1 MVEINE
7 VREDFTEAE
16 ELIVTLW
23 RRIAL
28 ACHHRRSVESHERKI
43 EITLAYVEFLRRQ
56 SRYVEAENLLRG
68 LWIEYEREEIE
79 SDSLIIWIKAIGEE
93 LKELRILDVAVS
105 VFKAV
110 WTFFKRTHR
119 QHTVEA
125 ASVAIYI
132 AEITT
137 EIRNLQ
143 GQTYTET
150 IYAEETILKE
160 AYECNLTTIS
170 NTKVTTSVVQT
181 CETLSSY
188 YVRNKRWSE
197 AITICERV
205 LKSIW
210 SSFSTN
216 QEDITICKGFAVE
229 GVDLAIRIGHCHW
242 EERQIEKAEAIF
254 KRAFRAT
261 KSSLLIQDELV
272 SRCAKEL
279 IQFYESTDRSA
290 KTIEVYRELYDEYS
304 YTLGKT
310 HALTLEVLYRLGG
323 LCLRHDRKEA
333 QDYYLHIYTDL
344 GHDSH
349 ICHVEA
355 IEAALE
361 LTRIYESEKR
371 WTAAQT
377 IYSCLWNTIM
387 TRTKEY
393 NIQAVR
399 IEEIYWRYFGV
410 LEKVEVEYAVLR
422 RTTVEF
428 REVCLKSFGSQVE
441 ISIKATLALA
451 RINERSEEH
460 VHEAIEIYEETF
472 KEISTVT
479 TTTTVTTEITQT
491 IHAAKSRLTHLYI
504 THSTTSTEYIS
515 KAVALCIERYESSKT
530 QYGCSHETTLTSLEE
545 LSNFYASRND
555 QKLKTVTLKIVQDTV
570 IEIVIKEKDSRRLF
584 DSSNRLA
591 RIYLANGYRS
601 EAQELL
607 LELRRQIICRDTRF
621 SSTCGFE
628 IDQLVDRRSYVFL
641 ATFEEVLEGTKTVC
655 FSEIMAD
662 FLLETILQETY
673 TKSLTKEVGFETKF
687 VHGAR
692 LRYFRRSKYSSQDSK
707 IEEELFEAFQ
717 KQKGSSITT
726 SEATTRYFF
735 NLLIEDAGKSHRE
748 VNIVKT
754 GCSSGT
760 IAVHCLL
767 EQSKFQEAISLSTC
781 IRQFTTSQH
790 GYRDQENINTGFK
803 LALYLAGRN
812 AKKCQDQKVR
822 QQMLALSRSF
832 LEEVL
837 EASRHIKVDLTKT
850 PILELNELIS
860 LLGEVGDYKNL
871 EVSGTIKLISIY
883 LPQLIHLF
891 PSTVGPHSTL
901 GIS

>member
-7 VREDFTEAE
+7 VRKDFTEAE
-16 ELIVTLW
+16 ELIVTSW

-28 ACHHRRSVESHERKI
+28 ACHHHRSVESHERKI

-56 SRYVEAENLLRG
+56 SRYVEAESLLRG

-79 SDSLIIWIKAIGEE
+79 SESLIIWIKAIGEK

-105 VFKAV
+105 VFRAV

-125 ASVAIYI
+125 TSVAISI

-137 EIRNLQ
+137 DIRDLE
-143 GQTYTET
+143 GETYTDT
-150 IYAEETILKE
+150 TYAEETILKE
-160 AYECNLTTIS
+160 VHECTLTTIS
-170 NTKVTTSVVQT
+170 NTTVTTSLVRT

-197 AITICERV
+197 AITFCEGV

-210 SSFSTN
+210 CSFGIN
-216 QEDITICKGFAVE
+216 QEDITISKGFAVE
-229 GVDLAIRIGHCHW
+229 GIDMALRIGHCHW
-242 EERQIEKAEAIF
+242 EERQIEKAETIF

-279 IQFYESTDRSA
+279 ILFYESTDRSA

-304 YTLGKT
+304 FTLGKT
-310 HALTLEVLYRLGG
+310 HSLTLEVLYRLGG
-323 LCLRHDRKEA
+323 LCLKHGRKEA

-344 GHDSH
+344 GHDSD
-349 ICHVEA
+349 ICHLGA

-361 LTRIYESEKR
+361 LARIYESEKR

-377 IYSCLWNTIM
+377 IYSCLWKTIL
-387 TRTKEY
+387 TRTQEY

-399 IEEIYWRYFGV
+399 IEEIYRRYFCV
-410 LEKVEVEYAVLR
+410 LEKVKVEYAILR

-428 REVCLKSFGSQVE
+428 REVCFKSFGSQAE
-441 ISIKATLALA
+441 ISIKATLGLA
-451 RINERSEEH
+451 EINERSERH

-479 TTTTVTTEITQT
+479 TTTAVTTAITET

-504 THSTTSTEYIS
+504 TQSTTSTEYIS
-515 KAVALCIERYESSKT
+515 KAVALCIERYKSSKT
-530 QYGCSHETTLTSLEE
+530 QYGCSHKTTLTSLEE
-545 LSNFYASRND
+545 LSNFYASRKD
-555 QKLKTVTLKIVQDTV
+555 QKLKIVTLKILQDTV

-591 RIYLANGYRS
+591 RIYLADGYRS

-607 LELRRQIICRDTRF
+607 LELRRQIICKDTRF
-621 SSTCGFE
+621 SSTCGFK
-628 IDQLVDRRSYVFL
+628 IDHLVDRRSYVFL

-673 TKSLTKEVGFETKF
+673 TKSLTKEIGFETKL

-692 LRYFRRSKYSSQDSK
+692 LRYFRKTKYSSQDSK
-707 IEEELFEAFQ
+707 IEEELFEAFK

-726 SEATTRYFF
+726 SETTTRYFF
-735 NLLIEDAGKSHRE
+735 SLLVEDAGKSHSE
-748 VNIVKT
+748 INIVKT
-754 GCSSGT
+754 GCRSGI
-760 IAVHCLL
+760 IAVHYLL

-781 IRQFTTSQH
+781 IRQFTTSHH

-812 AKKCQDQKVR
+812 AKKCQDQKIR

-832 LEEVL
+832 LEEIL

-860 LLGEVGDYKNL
+860 LLGEVGDYNNL
-871 EVSGTIKLISIY
+871 EVSSPCLLFSSKIKLFPPYIY
-883 LPQLIHLF
+883 CI
-891 PSTVGPHSTL
+891 
-901 GIS
+901 

>member
-1 MVEINE
+1 MVEIYE
-7 VREDFTEAE
+7 VRKDFTEAE

-28 ACHHRRSVESHERKI
+28 ACHHLRSVESHERKI
-43 EITLAYVEFLRRQ
+43 EITLAYVKFLRRQ
-56 SRYVEAENLLRG
+56 SRYVEAESLLRG
-68 LWIEYEREEIE
+68 LWTEYEREEIE
-79 SDSLIIWIKAIGEE
+79 SENLIIWIKAIGEE

-105 VFKAV
+105 VFMAV

-125 ASVAIYI
+125 TSVTISI

-137 EIRNLQ
+137 EIRCLKEE
-143 GQTYTET
+143 TYTEST
-150 IYAEETILKE
+150 YAEETILRE
-160 AYECNLTTIS
+160 VHECTLTTIS
-170 NTKVTTSVVQT
+170 NTKVTTSLVRT

-197 AITICERV
+197 AINICEGV

-210 SSFSTN
+210 SSFDSN

-229 GVDLAIRIGHCHW
+229 GIDMAIRIGHCHW
-242 EERQIEKAEAIF
+242 EERQIEKTETIF

-279 IQFYESTDRSA
+279 ILFYESTDRSA
-290 KTIEVYRELYDEYS
+290 KTIEVYQELYEEYS

-323 LCLRHDRKEA
+323 LCLKHGRKEA

-344 GHDSH
+344 GHDSD
-349 ICHVEA
+349 ICHPGA

-361 LTRIYESEKR
+361 LARIYESEKR

-377 IYSCLWNTIM
+377 IYSRLWKTIL

-399 IEEIYWRYFGV
+399 VEEIYWQYFSV
-410 LEKVEVEYAVLR
+410 LEEVKAGYAVLR
-422 RTTVEF
+422 HTTVEF
-428 REVCLKSFGSQVE
+428 REVCSKEFGSRAE
-441 ISIKATLALA
+441 ISIKSTLRLA
-451 RINERSEEH
+451 EINERSEKH
-460 VHEAIEIYEETF
+460 VHEAIEIYEEAF

-479 TTTTVTTEITQT
+479 TTTTVTTSITET
-491 IHAAKSRLTHLYI
+491 VHAAKLRLTHLYI
-504 THSTTSTEYIS
+504 TQSTTSTEYIS
-515 KAVALCIERYESSKT
+515 KAVNLLIELYESSKT
-530 QYGCSHETTLTSLEE
+530 QYGCSHEITLTSLEE
-545 LSNFYASRND
+545 LSSFYTSRND
-555 QKLKTVTLKIVQDTV
+555 QKLKIITLQILQDAV
-570 IEIVIKEKDSRRLF
+570 IEIVIKEKDSKRLF

-591 RIYLANGYRS
+591 RVYLANGYRS

-607 LELRRQIICRDTRF
+607 LELRRQIISRDTRF
-621 SSTCGFE
+621 SSTCGFK
-628 IDQLVDRRSYVFL
+628 IDHLVDRRSYVFL
-641 ATFEEVLEGTKTVC
+641 AAFEEVLEDTKTVS

-673 TKSLTKEVGFETKF
+673 TKSLSKETGFETKF

-707 IEEELFEAFQ
+707 IEEELFEAFR

-726 SEATTRYFF
+726 SETTTRYFF
-735 NLLIEDAGKSHRE
+735 SLLIEDAGKSHHE

-760 IAVHCLL
+760 IAVHSLL

-781 IRQFTTSQH
+781 IRQFTTSHH

-812 AKKCQDQKVR
+812 AKICQDQKIR

-832 LEEVL
+832 LKEVL
-837 EASRHIKVDLTKT
+837 GASRHIKVDLTKT

-860 LLGEVGDYKNL
+860 LLGEVGDYNNL
-871 EVSGTIKLISIY
+871 EVSDACFLLSSTIKLFSPGIY
-883 LPQLIHLF
+883 R
-891 PSTVGPHSTL
+891 S
-901 GIS
+901 

>member
-28 ACHHRRSVESHERKI
+28 ACHHHRSLESHERKI
-43 EITLAYVEFLRRQ
+43 EITLAYVEFLKRQ
-56 SRYVEAENLLRG
+56 SRYVEAESLLRG

-105 VFKAV
+105 VFRAV
-110 WTFFKRTHR
+110 WAFFKRTNR

-125 ASVAIYI
+125 TTVAIYI
-132 AEITT
+132 AEITI
-137 EIRNLQ
+137 EIRNLE
-143 GQTYTET
+143 GETYTDT
-150 IYAEETILKE
+150 TYAEGTILKE
-160 AYECNLTTIS
+160 AHEYTLTTIS
-170 NTKVTTSVVQT
+170 NTKVTTSLVRT

-210 SSFSTN
+210 SSFGN
-216 QEDITICKGFAVE
+216 YQEDITICKGFAVE
-229 GVDLAIRIGHCHW
+229 GIDMAIRIGHCHW
-242 EERQIEKAEAIF
+242 EERQIEKAETIF
-254 KRAFRAT
+254 RRAFRAT

-279 IQFYESTDRSA
+279 IFFYESTDRSA
-290 KTIEVYRELYDEYS
+290 KTIEVYRELCDEYS

-323 LCLRHDRKEA
+323 LCLKHGRKEA

-344 GHDSH
+344 GHDSD
-349 ICHVEA
+349 ICHPGA

-371 WTAAQT
+371 WTVAQT
-377 IYSCLWNTIM
+377 IYSCLWKTIL

-399 IEEIYWRYFGV
+399 IEEIYGRYFCV
-410 LEKVEVEYAVLR
+410 LEKVKVEYAVLR

-428 REVCLKSFGSQVE
+428 REVCFKSFGSQAE
-441 ISIKATLALA
+441 ISIKATLGLA
-451 RINERSEEH
+451 EINERSEKH
-460 VHEAIEIYEETF
+460 VHEAIEIYEETL

-479 TTTTVTTEITQT
+479 TTTTVTTTITET

-504 THSTTSTEYIS
+504 THSTASPKYIS
-515 KAVALCIERYESSKT
+515 KAVDLCIERYESSKT

-545 LSNFYASRND
+545 LSNFYTSRND
-555 QKLKTVTLKIVQDTV
+555 QKLKTVTVKTLQDTV
-570 IEIVIKEKDSRRLF
+570 IEIIIKEKDSRRLF

-591 RIYLANGYRS
+591 RIYLADGYRN

-607 LELRRQIICRDTRF
+607 LELRRQIICKDTRF

-628 IDQLVDRRSYVFL
+628 IDHLVDRRSYVFL

-673 TKSLTKEVGFETKF
+673 TKSLTKEIGFETKF

-726 SEATTRYFF
+726 SETTTRYFF
-735 NLLIEDAGKSHRE
+735 SLLIEDAGKSHRE
-748 VNIVKT
+748 VNIVKS

-767 EQSKFQEAISLSTC
+767 EQSKFQEAMSLSTC
-781 IRQFTTSQH
+781 IRQFTTSHH

-812 AKKCQDQKVR
+812 AKKCRDQKIR

-871 EVSGTIKLISIY
+871 EVSGPCPLFSSTIKHNPPYIDRN
-883 LPQLIHLF
+883 
-891 PSTVGPHSTL
+891 
-901 GIS
+901 

>member
-16 ELIVTLW
+16 ELIVTSW

-28 ACHHRRSVESHERKI
+28 ACHHHRSVESHERKI

-56 SRYVEAENLLRG
+56 SRYVEAESLLRG

-79 SDSLIIWIKAIGEE
+79 SESLIIWIKAIGEE

-105 VFKAV
+105 VFRAV

-119 QHTVEA
+119 QYTVEA
-125 ASVAIYI
+125 TSVAISI

-137 EIRNLQ
+137 KIRNLE
-143 GQTYTET
+143 GETYKDTT
-150 IYAEETILKE
+150 YAEETTLKE
-160 AYECNLTTIS
+160 VHECTLTTIS
-170 NTKVTTSVVQT
+170 KTTVTTSLVRT

-197 AITICERV
+197 AITICEGV

-210 SSFSTN
+210 SSFGTN
-216 QEDITICKGFAVE
+216 QEDITICKDFAVE
-229 GVDLAIRIGHCHW
+229 GIDMAIRIGHCHW
-242 EERQIEKAEAIF
+242 EERQIEKAETIF

-279 IQFYESTDRSA
+279 ILFYESTDRSA

-310 HALTLEVLYRLGG
+310 HSLTLEVLYRLGG
-323 LCLRHDRKEA
+323 LCLKHGRKEA

-344 GHDSH
+344 GHDSD
-349 ICHVEA
+349 ICHPGA

-377 IYSCLWNTIM
+377 IYSCLWKTIL

-399 IEEIYWRYFGV
+399 IEEIYWRYFCV
-410 LEKVEVEYAVLR
+410 LEKVKVEYTVLR
-422 RTTVEF
+422 RTAVEF
-428 REVCLKSFGSQVE
+428 REVCFKSFGSQAE
-441 ISIKATLALA
+441 ISIKATLGLA
-451 RINERSEEH
+451 EINERSEKH

-479 TTTTVTTEITQT
+479 TTTTAITET

-504 THSTTSTEYIS
+504 TQSTTSTEYIS

-555 QKLKTVTLKIVQDTV
+555 QKLKVVTLQILQDTV

-591 RIYLANGYRS
+591 RIYLADGYRS

-628 IDQLVDRRSYVFL
+628 IDHLVDRRSYVFL

-673 TKSLTKEVGFETKF
+673 TKSLTKEIGFETKF

-726 SEATTRYFF
+726 SETTTRYFF
-735 NLLIEDAGKSHRE
+735 SLLIEDAGKSHRE

-781 IRQFTTSQH
+781 IRQFTTSHH

-803 LALYLAGRN
+803 LALYLAGRS
-812 AKKCQDQKVR
+812 AKKCQDQKIR

-860 LLGEVGDYKNL
+860 LLGEVGDYNNL
-871 EVSGTIKLISIY
+871 EVSGPCLLFSMTIKF
-883 LPQLIHLF
+883 F
-891 PSTVGPHSTL
+891 PSY
-901 GIS
+901 IYRN

>member
-1 MVEINE
+1 MK
-7 VREDFTEAE
+7 F
-16 ELIVTLW
+16 LI
-23 RRIAL
+23 RRS
-28 ACHHRRSVESHERKI
+28 RSVE
-43 EITLAYVEFLRRQ
+43 
-56 SRYVEAENLLRG
+56 AESLLRG

-79 SDSLIIWIKAIGEE
+79 SESLINWIKAIGEE
-93 LKELRILDVAVS
+93 LKELQILDIAVS
-105 VFKAV
+105 VFRAV

-125 ASVAIYI
+125 TSVVISI
-132 AEITT
+132 ADITT
-137 EIRNLQ
+137 EIRSLR
-143 GQTYTET
+143 GETYTDT
-150 IYAEETILKE
+150 TYAEETILKE
-160 AYECNLTTIS
+160 VQEYTFTTVS
-170 NTKVTTSVVQT
+170 NTKVTASQVRT
-181 CETLSSY
+181 CEMLSSY

-197 AITICERV
+197 AISICEGV

-210 SSFSTN
+210 SSFDIN

-229 GVDLAIRIGHCHW
+229 GIDMAIRIGHCHW
-242 EERQIEKAEAIF
+242 EERQIEKAETIF

-279 IQFYESTDRSA
+279 IFFYESTDRSA
-290 KTIEVYRELYDEYS
+290 KTIEVYRELYEEYS

-323 LCLRHDRKEA
+323 LCLKHGRKEA

-344 GHDSH
+344 GHDSD
-349 ICHVEA
+349 ICHPGA

-377 IYSCLWNTIM
+377 IYRCLWKTIL
-387 TRTKEY
+387 TRTNEY

-399 IEEIYWRYFGV
+399 VEEIYWRYYCV
-410 LEKVEVEYAVLR
+410 LEKVKVEYAVLR
-422 RTTVEF
+422 QTTVEL
-428 REVCLKSFGSQVE
+428 REVCFKAFGSQTEVG
-441 ISIKATLALA
+441 IKATLRLA
-451 RINERSEEH
+451 EINERSEKH

-472 KEISTVT
+472 KEISTMT
-479 TTTTVTTEITQT
+479 TTTTVTTTTTET

-504 THSTTSTEYIS
+504 TQSTTSTEYIS
-515 KAVALCIERYESSKT
+515 KAVTLCIERYESSKT

-555 QKLKTVTLKIVQDTV
+555 HKLKTIALQILQDTV
-570 IEIVIKEKDSRRLF
+570 IEIIIKEKDSKRLF

-591 RIYLANGYRS
+591 RIYIANSYRS

-607 LELRRQIICRDTRF
+607 LELRRQIIGKDTRF

-628 IDQLVDRRSYVFL
+628 IDHQVDRRSYVFL

-673 TKSLTKEVGFETKF
+673 TKSLAKEIGFETKF

-726 SEATTRYFF
+726 SETTTRYFF
-735 NLLIEDAGKSHRE
+735 SLLIEDVGKSHRE
-748 VNIVKT
+748 VDIVKT

-781 IRQFTTSQH
+781 IRQFTTSHH
-790 GYRDQENINTGFK
+790 GYRDQGNINTGFK

-812 AKKCQDQKVR
+812 AKQCQDHKMR

-871 EVSGTIKLISIY
+871 EVSDAS
-883 LPQLIHLF
+883 
-891 PSTVGPHSTL
+891 SSTL
-901 GIS
+901 